1 MQQLTGVWGLVDTG
15 FQPLLKTNVDFAANL
30 EDWLAETPG
39 LLWPELTI
47 VGRQLVLGNEPLEL
61 LALDGSGCWTVIKIA
76 TDIIDRELL
85 AAALHHVAVLNA
97 LSYDDLA
104 AHADAYL
111 QDHPAGEIDSLAALL
126 ASLQLS
132 AEQLAQKREIQV
144 FLVGTSKDARLAPL
158 IAYLNGRCQLRLYTA
173 VYTIYTYGARQRLL
187 VREMVDQPDRQ
198 VTPIVLP
205 PPDRRRR
212 PPPDEPPPPES
223 MPEPE
228 LGSGIQ
234 ETVRWV
240 REQTSQVYQR
250 VRETMGFP
258 AVDGRT
264 AFEPPD
270 EAGPTLQ
277 IADDAGIA
285 DLVREL
291 LTIAAQQGLQA
302 RYSASA
308 VQFVLPALPE
318 RPLFTA
324 RALPRKVGHL
334 PLQLDFAALAE
345 AYDCAPDELEQLFGR
360 SPSQNMAAAD
370 LHSLAKALAKL
381 NKKKK

>member
-39 LLWPELTI
+39 LLSSELTI
-47 VGRQLVLGNEPLEL
+47 VGRQLELGNERLEL

-76 TDIIDRELL
+76 AGIIDRELL
-85 AAALHHVAVLNA
+85 VAALHHVAMLNT
-97 LSYDDLA
+97 LSYDELA
-104 AHADAYL
+104 AHGDAYL
-111 QDHPAGEIDSLAALL
+111 QVHPAGEADSLAALL

-132 AEQLAQKREIQV
+132 AEQLAQKREIQA
-144 FLVGTSKDARLAPL
+144 FLVGTSKDTRLAPL
-158 IAYLNGRCQLRLYTA
+158 ITYLNGRCQLRLYTA
-173 VYTIYTYGARQRLL
+173 VYTIYTYGASQRLL
-187 VREMVDQPDRQ
+187 VREMVDQPDRPAA
-198 VTPIVLP
+198 PIVLP
-205 PPDRRRR
+205 PPARPRR
-212 PPPDEPPPPES
+212 PPPAEPPS
-223 MPEPE
+223 PEPE
-228 LGSGIQ
+228 PEPEPDSGLN

-250 VRETMGFP
+250 VRETVGLP
-258 AVDGRT
+258 AANGRT

-270 EAGPTLQ
+270 EAEPTLQ
-277 IADDAGIA
+277 MADREGIG
-285 DLVREL
+285 DLVRQL

-324 RALPRKVGHL
+324 RALPRKVGCL

-345 AYDCAPDELEQLFGR
+345 AYDCTPDELEQLFGR
-360 SPSQNMAAAD
+360 SPAQNMAAAD
-370 LHSLAKALAKL
+370 LRRLAKALAKL
-381 NKKKK
+381 NKKK

>member
-1 MQQLTGVWGLVDTG
+1 MQQLAGVWGLVDTG

-30 EDWLAETPG
+30 EDWLAQKPA

-61 LALDGSGCWTVIKIA
+61 LALDGDGRWTVIKIA
-76 TDIIDRELL
+76 TDIINRDLL
-85 AAALHHVAVLNA
+85 AAALQHVALLNA
-97 LSYDDLA
+97 FSYDDLA

-111 QDHPAGEIDSLAALL
+111 HDHPADEADSLAALL
-126 ASLQLS
+126 ANLQLS
-132 AEQLAQKREIQV
+132 AEQLAQQREIQV
-144 FLVGTSKDARLAPL
+144 FLVGTAKDTRLTPL

-173 VYTIYTYGARQRLL
+173 TYTIYKYGARQRLL
-187 VREMVDQPDRQ
+187 VRDMVDQPD
-198 VTPIVLP
+198 VPGPPIVLP
-205 PPDRRRR
+205 PPDSRRR
-212 PPPDEPPPPES
+212 PPPVEPPPPEPG
-223 MPEPE
+223 PEQEP
-228 LGSGIQ
+228 GSGIQ

-250 VRETMGFP
+250 VRESVGFP
-258 AVDGRT
+258 AVDGRA

-270 EAGPTLQ
+270 EAEPMLQ
-277 IADDAGIA
+277 IADHEGIG
-285 DLVREL
+285 DLVRQL

-345 AYDCAPDELEQLFGR
+345 AYGCAPDELEQFFGR
-360 SPSQNMAAAD
+360 SPSPNLAAAD
-370 LHSLAKALAKL
+370 LRRLAKALAKL
-381 NKKKK
+381 SKKKK